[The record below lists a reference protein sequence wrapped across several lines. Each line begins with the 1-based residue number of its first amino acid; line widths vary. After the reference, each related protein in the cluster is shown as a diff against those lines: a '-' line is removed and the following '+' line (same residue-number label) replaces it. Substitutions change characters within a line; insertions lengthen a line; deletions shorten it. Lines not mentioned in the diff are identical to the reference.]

1 MAQGLR
7 GLGDESF
14 QQPPAK
20 VSKTLDTSIIVEI
33 VFFKPN
39 QVWDNK
45 DALVEI

>member
-7 GLGDESF
+7 GLGEESF

-20 VSKTLDTSIIVEI
+20 VSTTLDTSIIVEI
-33 VFFKPN
+33 FFKPN